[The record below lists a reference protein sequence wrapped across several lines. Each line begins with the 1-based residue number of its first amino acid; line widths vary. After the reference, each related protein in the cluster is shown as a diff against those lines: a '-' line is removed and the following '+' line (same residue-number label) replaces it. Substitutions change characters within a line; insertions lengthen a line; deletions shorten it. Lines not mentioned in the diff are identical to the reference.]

1 MKLFS
6 RVSVVFLICVAS
18 AILLF
23 AGQSVRGEA
32 SNRTQVSKPDPVA
45 SMVSSVQAAHF
56 EPQNRFHQIRKQRI
70 EHYLSLARKYD
81 DNDWDYSRDDALARA
96 QNILSHH
103 QSTTGGTYA
112 GL

>member
-6 RVSVVFLICVAS
+6 RVSVLFLICVTS

-23 AGQSVRGEA
+23 AGQTVRGDA
-32 SNRTQVSKPDPVA
+32 SNRTQVNKHDPVA
-45 SMVSSVQAAHF
+45 SMIFAVQAAHF

-70 EHYLSLARKYD
+70 EHYLTLARKYD
-81 DNDWDYSRDDALARA
+81 DNDWDYSRDDALERA
-96 QNILSHH
+96 QNILAHH
-103 QSTTGGTYA
+103 QSTTGGNYA